1 MPSPESSSDR
11 SLSTAQLYASKTPGE
26 AELEKQLA
34 LVTDAIAG
42 CFTQMA
48 TEDLTPFRDQRR
60 QEAGIATDLLRLS
73 RELVVSL
80 SKVRKRYQEAANL
93 SQELLQEAAA
103 AEKIA

>member
-1 MPSPESSSDR
+1 MSSSKADI
-11 SLSTAQLYASKTPGE
+11 AQFYASKTPGE
-26 AELEKQLA
+26 AELEKQLT
-34 LVTDAIAG
+34 LMTDAIAG

-48 TEDLTPFRDQRR
+48 SEDRTPFRDQRR

-93 SQELLQEAAA
+93 SQELLQEVAA
-103 AEKIA
+103 AEKTA